1 MTDTKRKSI
10 LLVAAAALVLVMWLA
25 IVLPT
30 NRQLIGTESAHD
42 NIQYLTAD
50 GSKLEGGRHLRFA
63 AYDAD
68 CGMVQLCFSVKR
80 NDNALRQGKDITI
93 TVNGTVLETW
103 KYFTHSTWKRVYF
116 NFLLEDVTP
125 GAQITFTYNGQT
137 ITIE

>member
-1 MTDTKRKSI
+1 MTATKRKSI
-10 LLVAAAALVLVMWLA
+10 LLVAAAVLVLVMWLA

-30 NRQLIGTESAHD
+30 NRQLIGTASAHD

-50 GSKLEGGRHLRFA
+50 DSKLEGGRHLRFA
-63 AYDAD
+63 TYDAGCD
-68 CGMVQLCFSVKR
+68 MVQLCFSVKR
-80 NDNALRQGKDITI
+80 NDYALWQGKDITI
-93 TVNGTVLETW
+93 AVNGTVLETW
-103 KYFTHSTWKRVYF
+103 KHFTHSTWKRDYF